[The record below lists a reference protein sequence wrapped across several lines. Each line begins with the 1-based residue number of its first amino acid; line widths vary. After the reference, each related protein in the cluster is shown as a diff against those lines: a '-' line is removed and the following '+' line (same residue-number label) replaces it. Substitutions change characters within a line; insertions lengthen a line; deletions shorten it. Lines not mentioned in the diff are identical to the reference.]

1 MRLEDIDPSDQEV
14 EGKIELTCKSLV
26 LAGSRMTWVDVIT
39 SLKFPHRYNYDVSVV
54 KSSKVGS
61 FSIAVVIPTRN
72 RPDYL
77 EDILFDID
85 SQSVPPKIIIVVDSS
100 DVSFKPQKRYKNL
113 EIIPT
118 NIRSAAVQRNI
129 GLDYLRNLEMKVD
142 FVAFLDDDIRIDSDY
157 LENLS
162 QLLLDKA
169 EVIGTS
175 GLALSTNE
183 TISRKN
189 RLLNWIGY
197 SGKEGELTKAAINI
211 PVRNQSEVMEVEW
224 LIGCSIWRLSKLET
238 IRFQSD
244 FTGQSI
250 FEDVI
255 FSVEASRI
263 GKLFVDPKVKIHHL
277 LAQENRP
284 RSYLHYSSWVRNRFR
299 LIRVEPGKIS
309 IWRFVLV
316 NLLVAGK
323 LLLNGNV
330 VGTSGIIVAM
340 ASLSLRK

>member
-1 MRLEDIDPSDQEV
+1 M
-14 EGKIELTCKSLV
+14 
-26 LAGSRMTWVDVIT
+26 
-39 SLKFPHRYNYDVSVV
+39 SV
-54 KSSKVGS
+54 KGSSKSVGCA
-61 FSIAVVIPTRN
+61 IAVVIPTRN
-72 RPDYL
+72 RSEYVKEILHDL
-77 EDILFDID
+77 ELQSLHPEITIL
-85 SQSVPPKIIIVVDSS
+85 VDSS
-100 DVSFKPQKRYKNL
+100 DETFEPKFTYTNL
-113 EIIPT
+113 KIIPT
-118 NIRSAAVQRNI
+118 KFKSAAVQRNL
-129 GLDYLRNLEMKVD
+129 GLDYLQNFPKLFD

-157 LENLS
+157 LEKLS
-162 QLLLDKA
+162 QLLLDRA

-183 TISRKN
+183 AKLRKN

-211 PVRNQSEVMEVEW
+211 PVRNQSEEVEVEW
-224 LIGCSIWRLSKLET
+224 LIGCSLWRLSKLDT

-323 LLLNGNV
+323 LLLKGNV

>member
-1 MRLEDIDPSDQEV
+1 MSV
-14 EGKIELTCKSLV
+14 K
-26 LAGSRMTWVDVIT
+26 GSSR
-39 SLKFPHRYNYDVSVV
+39 SV
-54 KSSKVGS
+54 GCA
-61 FSIAVVIPTRN
+61 IAVVIPTRN
-72 RPDYL
+72 RSEYVKEILRDL
-77 EDILFDID
+77 EL
-85 SQSVPPKIIIVVDSS
+85 QSLHPEITIIVDSS
-100 DVSFKPQKRYKNL
+100 DETFEPKFAYTNL
-113 EIIPT
+113 KIIPT
-118 NIRSAAVQRNI
+118 KIKSAAVQRNI
-129 GLDYLRNLEMKVD
+129 GLDYLQNFPKWFD

-157 LENLS
+157 LEKLS
-162 QLLLDKA
+162 QLLLDRA

-183 TISRKN
+183 AKLRKN

-211 PVRNQSEVMEVEW
+211 PVRNQSEEVEVEW
-224 LIGCSIWRLSKLET
+224 LIGCSLWRLSKLDT

-263 GKLFVDPKVKIHHL
+263 GKLFVDPKVEIHHL

-284 RSYLHYSSWVRNRFR
+284 RSYLHYSSWVKNRFR

-309 IWRFVLV
+309 IWRFILV

-323 LLLNGNV
+323 LLLKGNV
-330 VGTSGIIVAM
+330 VGATGIIVAM
-340 ASLSLRK
+340 ASLILRK

>member
-1 MRLEDIDPSDQEV
+1 M
-14 EGKIELTCKSLV
+14 
-26 LAGSRMTWVDVIT
+26 
-39 SLKFPHRYNYDVSVV
+39 SV
-54 KSSKVGS
+54 KGSSKSVGCA
-61 FSIAVVIPTRN
+61 IAVVIPTRN
-72 RPDYL
+72 RSEYVKEILRDL
-77 EDILFDID
+77 ELQSLHPEITIL
-85 SQSVPPKIIIVVDSS
+85 VDSS
-100 DVSFKPQKRYKNL
+100 DETFEPKFSYMNL
-113 EIIPT
+113 KIIPT
-118 NIRSAAVQRNI
+118 KIKSAAVQRNI
-129 GLDYLRNLEMKVD
+129 GLDYLQNFPKWFD

-157 LENLS
+157 LEKLS
-162 QLLLDKA
+162 QLLLDRA

-183 TISRKN
+183 AKLRKN